1 MPIAHP
7 HSLFSQDVIA
17 HPPIPPVANPQDTA
31 RRYDPNDLL
40 QAIMAAQSQ
49 FINAEAPKALFNGLL
64 ENLLILTNSAYGFIG
79 EVLYSSTQEP
89 YFPEAH
95 MKIRGCPYLK
105 THSITNIAWD
115 EATRQLYDE
124 YEPKGMEFRNLNT
137 LFGTVLVTGKPLIS
151 NEPSTDPRRGGLPK
165 GHPPLNAFL
174 GIPLYNEGVLVG
186 MIGLANRPNGY
197 QPEILEEFKPF
208 LATCSGIIAAY
219 RNERRRYDAEL
230 ALRSAE
236 EKYRSIFENASE
248 GIYQSTIEGRY
259 LSVNPALAKLYRYE
273 SPEELITNVNDIETE
288 IYLKPGLRQELL
300 NQVNANGSVI
310 GHECQVYD
318 RFGNILWIS
327 ENMRAVRNED
337 GQILYYEGSVSN
349 ITQRKLA
356 EADLCQQ
363 IDKERVLRR
372 ITLEISRSFDVQ
384 QILTTAAAE
393 VRKFLN
399 VDRVLFYCFAEH
411 LSGGILVESSDP
423 DWLLPQAHF
432 TADHSLQL
440 QQTIIFQDQV
450 TETHANIY
458 QSNLSMDYVNWLS
471 ALNVQAIASVPILQG
486 DQLWGLLIAHHCQ
499 APHHWEDLEIDL
511 LQQLTT
517 QIGIALQQSQLYQ
530 QTQAELQERERME
543 QELRESEAAMRELYQ
558 IISQSDR
565 DFENAIR
572 ELLKMGCLKLGMNM
586 GMLSQ
591 VVDDQVEVLYSWCSS
606 GAVCKQVT
614 IPLEETYCQEV
625 LQRQKTVSILSVTGS
640 EWPHRTCHREL
651 NIQSY
656 LGTPIWVH
664 GQLYGTLAFYGFS
677 HRSQPFRSIE
687 QEILHLMAQWIGSE
701 IERQKAAQELAQARD
716 EALAATRA
724 KSEFLAT
731 MSHEIRTP
739 MNAVI
744 GMTGL
749 LLDTPL
755 TPEQADFVETIRNG
769 GDTLLTVIN
778 DILDFSK
785 IESGKLELEEQPF
798 DLQLCLEEA
807 VDLVMP
813 QAQEKRLEIA
823 HQIEATVPHC
833 ILGDVTRLRQVLV
846 NLLSNAVKF
855 TERGEVMVSV
865 TPYVPPSSAEDLEH
879 PVSPPEQ
886 IEICFAVQ
894 DSGIGIPPER
904 MDRLFKP
911 FSQVD
916 SSTTRKYGGTG
927 LGLVICKQLIE
938 IMGGHIW
945 VESEVDRGT
954 TFYFTIAAQPLKEF
968 PQPQPPSSHVMDGK
982 RVLVVDDNPV
992 HGKILH
998 QQLNNL
1004 GIVSQIVDSGKAALA
1019 CLQQNTPFDLAII
1032 DMRMPQMNGLELAQT
1047 IHQLPQCSKLP
1058 LVLMSSLDRSE
1069 LGSAQTSE
1077 HFAGILSKPPKRSQ
1091 LFDTLVEIFDRQP
1104 QPGAVSS
1111 SDASNQID
1119 SQLAEQHPLRI
1130 LLVEDNAVNQKLA
1143 IQLLKRLGYRADIA
1157 SNGLEAL
1164 DAVQRQ
1170 TYDLIFMDV
1179 QMPEMDGL
1187 TATQELCKRYAAHQ
1201 RPRIV
1206 AMTANA
1212 MAGDREKCLNAGM
1225 DDYVSKPVRI
1235 KNLVQALKNTQPRLT
1250 TTPLEDS
1257 AMLNNRSL
1265 AALTLTSETPATPA
1279 VSPESSSTA
1288 PASPAQ
1294 NQQPPAIDEEAISE
1308 LIDML
1313 GEEGTSV
1320 FVEIIHNYFEDA
1332 PTCLRQMEQAIAQ
1345 QDANGLRAAAHTL
1358 KGISAAIGALPL
1370 SEICKE
1376 LELFGRQGNVD
1387 PAQMPIMPLLQQ
1399 AQQEYDRVEAELHL
1413 RLRPFTT
1420 PV

>member
-1 MPIAHP
+1 MEDLPIAAHP
-7 HSLFSQDVIA
+7 HSFFSQDVIA
-17 HPPIPPVANPQDTA
+17 HPPISSVANAQDAA

-64 ENLLILTNSAYGFIG
+64 ENLLSLTDSAYGFIG
-79 EVLYSSTQEP
+79 DVLYSSTQEP

-197 QPEILEEFKPF
+197 QPDLLEEFKPF

-219 RNERRRYDAEL
+219 RNERRRYDAES

-248 GIYQSTIEGRY
+248 GIYQSTIEGQY
-259 LSVNPALAKLYRYE
+259 LSVNPALAKLYGYD
-273 SPEELITNVNDIETE
+273 SPKEFISSVNDIATE
-288 IYLKPGLRQELL
+288 IYIDPNHRQVLIDR
-300 NQVNANGSVI
+300 VTSHGSVI
-310 GHECQVYD
+310 DYESQVRD
-318 RFGNILWIS
+318 RFGNFLWIS
-327 ENMRAVRNED
+327 ENMRAVRGED
-337 GQILYYEGSVSN
+337 GQILYYEGSVNN

-399 VDRVLFYCFAEH
+399 VDRVLFYCFAEQ
-411 LSGGILVESSDP
+411 LGGGILVESSDP
-423 DWLLPQAHF
+423 NWLLPQEHF

-458 QSNLSMDYVNWLS
+458 QSNLSTDYVDWLS
-471 ALNVQAIASVPILQG
+471 ALQVQAIASVPILQG
-486 DQLWGLLIAHHCQ
+486 DQLWGLLIAHHCR

-530 QTQAELQERERME
+530 QTQAELKERERAE

-565 DFENAIR
+565 AFEQAIR
-572 ELLKMGCLKLGMNM
+572 DLLKMGCLKLGMNM

-591 VVDDQVEVLYSWCSS
+591 VSDDQVEVLYSWCSS
-606 GAVCKQVT
+606 GASCKQVT
-614 IPLEETYCQEV
+614 LPLAETYCQEV
-625 LQRQKTVSILSVTGS
+625 LQHQRTISILSVTGS
-640 EWPHRTCHREL
+640 EWRHRTCHRDL

-677 HRSQPFRSIE
+677 QRTQPFRSIE

-701 IERQKAAQELAQARD
+701 IERQQAAQELAQARD
-716 EALAATRA
+716 AALAATRA

-749 LLDTPL
+749 LLDTSL

-769 GDTLLTVIN
+769 GDTLLAVIN

-813 QAQEKRLEIA
+813 QAQDKRLEVA
-823 HQIEATVPHC
+823 HHMHPTVPQS

-855 TERGEVMVSV
+855 TEKGEIMVSV
-865 TPYVPPSSAEDLEH
+865 NPYLPPSSSEAANTAPLPTDCTDRVEL
-879 PVSPPEQ
+879 
-886 IEICFAVQ
+886 CFAVQ

-954 TFYFTIAAQPLKEF
+954 TFYFTIAAQPLNAL
-968 PQPQPPSSHVMDGK
+968 PQTLPTSSHVMDGK
-982 RVLVVDDNPV
+982 RVLIVDDNPV

-1004 GIVSQIVDSGKAALA
+1004 GITSQIMDSGRSALA
-1019 CLQQNTPFDLAII
+1019 CLQQGAAFDLVII
-1032 DMRMPQMNGLELAQT
+1032 DLRMPQMNGLELAQA
-1047 IHQLPQCSKLP
+1047 IHQLPQWSKLP

-1069 LGSAQTSE
+1069 LGEVNNDQ

-1091 LFDTLVEIFDRQP
+1091 LFDTLVEIFDRQS
-1104 QPGAVSS
+1104 QPSAIPVSS
-1111 SDASNQID
+1111 ASNQLE

-1164 DAVQRQ
+1164 EAVERQ

-1187 TATQELCKRYAAHQ
+1187 TATQELCKRYLPHQ

-1212 MAGDREKCLNAGM
+1212 MVGDREKCLNAGM

-1235 KNLVQALKNTQPRLT
+1235 KDLIQALKNTQLRSTSPT
-1250 TTPLEDS
+1250 LENA

-1265 AALTLTSETPATPA
+1265 AALTLMPEVSQPTPEQPA
-1279 VSPESSSTA
+1279 LDSRPA
-1288 PASPAQ
+1288 P
-1294 NQQPPAIDEEAISE
+1294 IDEEAIGE
-1308 LIDML
+1308 LLDML
-1313 GEEGTSV
+1313 GEEGISV

-1345 QDANGLRAAAHTL
+1345 QDANGLKAAAHTL

-1376 LELFGRQGNVD
+1376 LELFGRQGNID
-1387 PAQMPIMPLLQQ
+1387 STQSQILPLLQQ
-1399 AQQEYDRVEAELHL
+1399 AQREYDRVEADLQI
-1413 RLRPFTT
+1413 RLRPFEAK
-1420 PV
+1420 V